1 MFPATKQMV
10 RPVLLASLVLALSQ
24 APAFAQRRI
33 GPTAQWTS
41 PLMSPTSLSQT
52 PSFSGLYGNGVTPF
66 STGSGNFSASPSTN
80 PFSAYGLGNGSAGSG
95 VYGPG
100 YGVISSYF
108 SNGSSYGLGGYS
120 GGGYGGGGYG
130 GYGPGYGMEGAGLY
144 TMPNVASYFD
154 PPDYSSSRYKE
165 SPADLEMAL
174 REASSKPDRL
184 SQAQKKANLRK
195 RLDKYLFLTNDE
207 EKQKNT
213 AAP

>member
-10 RPVLLASLVLALSQ
+10 RFVLAASFVLAINQ

-33 GPTAQWTS
+33 PAAQWTS
-41 PLMSPTSLSQT
+41 PLMSPGSLSQT
-52 PSFSGLYGNGVTPF
+52 PTFNGFYGNGVTPS
-66 STGSGNFSASPSTN
+66 STGSGNFSAFPSAN

-130 GYGPGYGMEGAGLY
+130 GYGPGYGMGGGGLY
-144 TMPNVASYFD
+144 GMPNVAVYAD

-165 SPADLEMAL
+165 SPADLETAL
-174 REASSKPDRL
+174 REAGSKPDKL
-184 SQAQKKANLRK
+184 SQAEKVAKLRK
-195 RLDKYLFLTNDE
+195 RLDRYLYESNDDV
-207 EKQKNT
+207 KQKSKV
-213 AAP
+213 AP